1 MPELRRL
8 LDSNPLPAVV
18 PDSGKDL
25 IPEDHPR
32 NLGVFGP
39 AAQRRAN
46 FAVQNCDCLIV
57 LAAALSAKKIG
68 FNYADF
74 ARQAVKFAVDIDPD
88 QLRHQVVRPDDGVC
102 GDVRGFLRG
111 LADHL
116 ERSPLAPKE
125 PWLAACAEWKAR
137 YPLVGEAQYA
147 DDGFVNSYAFMDAL
161 SDALTAGDVLVTG
174 NGLDSVSYVQAF
186 RTKEGQRTLLNAN
199 WGAMGWDLPLAIGA
213 CIGSGRRHTV
223 CVTGDGS
230 IQLNAQELTTI
241 SHNGLPITVFVFNN
255 AGYATIRA
263 TQRNLFNGRLVASGA
278 STGVDN
284 PDFRLL
290 AGASGLSY
298 SAITSNRGL
307 QEALRDVIATPGPH
321 LCEVLVSPLQEI
333 EPKST
338 AFRRDDGTLESRP
351 LEDMAPFLPRD
362 EVWHNMHMFDE
373 EPADRE
379 AGAT

>member
-1 MPELRRL
+1 M
-8 LDSNPLPAVV
+8 
-18 PDSGKDL
+18 
-25 IPEDHPR
+25 
-32 NLGVFGP
+32 
-39 AAQRRAN
+39 
-46 FAVQNCDCLIV
+46 
-57 LAAALSAKKIG
+57 
-68 FNYADF
+68 
-74 ARQAVKFAVDIDPD
+74 
-88 QLRHQVVRPDDGVC
+88 
-102 GDVRGFLRG
+102 
-111 LADHL
+111 
-116 ERSPLAPKE
+116 
-125 PWLAACAEWKAR
+125 AACAEWKAR

-161 SDALTAGDVLVTG
+161 SDALTAADVLVTG

-186 RTKEGQRTLLNAN
+186 RTKDGQRTLLNAN

-241 SHNGLPITVFVFNN
+241 SLPLLPIITVFVFNN

-263 TQRNLFNGRLVASGA
+263 TQRNLFDGRLVASGA

-298 SAITSNRGL
+298 SAITSNGGL
-307 QEALRDVIATPGPH
+307 QEALRDVIATPGPL

-333 EPKST
+333 EPKVRCPFAAMTERLSH
-338 AFRRDDGTLESRP
+338 GPSR
-351 LEDMAPFLPRD
+351 
-362 EVWHNMHMFDE
+362 
-373 EPADRE
+373 
-379 AGAT
+379 T